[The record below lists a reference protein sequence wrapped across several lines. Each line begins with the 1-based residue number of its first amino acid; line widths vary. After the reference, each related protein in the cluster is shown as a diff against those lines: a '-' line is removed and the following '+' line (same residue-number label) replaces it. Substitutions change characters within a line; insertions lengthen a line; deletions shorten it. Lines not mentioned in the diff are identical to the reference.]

1 MADGTY
7 KDCCCFN
14 SDLERVKMENG
25 KTTRVDKCLCMLN
38 WSKLNIVSYCIPWYA
53 YMSFD
58 WFNLDS
64 MLSFDTPEESTY
76 LLQAAGWS
84 TGETSSSFLVKGR
97 CPVAAQQ
104 QQQKSLLMLPLAKP
118 QPHPSYKHQASPI
131 VAGQRRSP
139 QVKFSRLA
147 SSVRLFVRSLYPVRY
162 QENATGIP
170 WQFPTWTVPH
180 QTFPHWTFPP
190 FGLFPTRFFPSRA
203 FPHLDSSTPGLFPT

>member
-1 MADGTY
+1 
-7 KDCCCFN
+7 
-14 SDLERVKMENG
+14 
-25 KTTRVDKCLCMLN
+25 
-38 WSKLNIVSYCIPWYA
+38 
-53 YMSFD
+53 MSFD

-162 QENATGIP
+162 QENATGEINDLLSDKLSIASLGI
-170 WQFPTWTVPH
+170 VRRV
-180 QTFPHWTFPP
+180 FPP
-190 FGLFPTRFFPSRA
+190 SLYLHSKVCNEIHT
-203 FPHLDSSTPGLFPT
+203 